1 MSKINFKIESV
12 QDKTF
17 TLGIYEVQESIISLT
32 TKTKDGT
39 TSNSDINLP
48 KYQGATNA
56 SDGVSGLVPAAP
68 SVDRDK
74 YLKGDGTWSEIANV
88 DTSTLLL
95 DNYQKAD
102 SASAISSSDS
112 VLQAIGKLETAL
124 DGKQA
129 SGSYANVTHS
139 HVGTEVTLTG
149 YEKASSASAVAA
161 SDTVNTAIGKIE
173 KALDGKQAS
182 GSYASSTHTHDA
194 SDINSGTLDATRIPS
209 LDASKITTGTIDIA
223 RLPAGALPI
232 LKIVSNETA
241 RFALTSSDVQVGD
254 TVQQTDTGLMYYVK
268 DVTKLNSADGYAV
281 YTAGAA
287 TSVPWSGVTDKPST
301 YAPSAHDQASNTI
314 NAMTGYSKPSSTSA
328 IETSDTLNAAIG
340 KLEKALDGKQAS
352 GSYANATHSHVG
364 TEVTLTGYSKAL
376 SAAAVEATDTV
387 NAAIGKIEKTLDEK
401 QDTGTYLTP
410 SSTLDA
416 TKLSGTIPSE
426 CYTDTV
432 YTHPTTAGNK
442 HIPSGGSSGQFLGW
456 SADGTAAWVNNP
468 DTNSTTHIYA
478 GASSTA
484 TSNASS
490 ATSNTATYIV
500 ICDDSTARN
509 AVQIAGSNGTTV
521 SAANGVL
528 TIDSPALAAVTTSQI
543 DTLFA

>member
-1 MSKINFKIESV
+1 MSKVHLKVESFQNNTLV
-12 QDKTF
+12 
-17 TLGIYEVQESIISLT
+17 LGIYDRILPQQSIKLST
-32 TKTKDGT
+32 QTEDGT
-39 TSNSDINLP
+39 LATSTATLP
-48 KYQGATNA
+48 SYQGATSSAN
-56 SDGVSGLVPAAP
+56 GTPGLVPSASIA
-68 SVDRDK
+68 DRDK

-102 SASAISSSDS
+102 SVSAISSSDS
-112 VLQAIGKLETAL
+112 VLDAIGKLEKAL

-161 SDTVNTAIGKIE
+161 SDTVNAAIGKIE

-182 GSYASSTHTHDA
+182 GSYASSTHIHDA
-194 SDINSGTLDATRIPS
+194 SDINSGTLDAARIPS

-241 RFALTSSDVQVGD
+241 RFALTSSDVQIGD

-268 DVTKLNSADGYAV
+268 DITKLNSEDGYAV

-287 TSVPWSGVTDKPST
+287 TSVPWSGVTGKPST
-301 YAPSAHDQASNTI
+301 YAPSAHNHTSSEV

-328 IETSDTLNAAIG
+328 IGTSDTLNAAIG

-364 TEVTLTGYSKAL
+364 TEVTLTGYSKAS
-376 SAAAVEATDTV
+376 SAAAVKATDTV
-387 NAAIGKIEKTLDEK
+387 NAAIGKIEKALDGK
-401 QDTGTYLTP
+401 QASGTYLTP
-410 SSTLDA
+410 TSTLDA
-416 TKLSGTIPSE
+416 AKLSGTIPSE

-432 YTHPTTAGNK
+432 YTHPSTSGNK
-442 HIPSGGSSGQFLGW
+442 HIPSGGSSGQFLKW
-456 SADGTAAWVNNP
+456 SADGTAAWAADNN
-468 DTNSTTHIYA
+468 SITHLYA
-478 GASSTA
+478 GASGATA
-484 TSNASS
+484 NASS
-490 ATSNTATYIV
+490 ATANNATYLV
-500 ICDDSTARN
+500 VCDDSTARSSI
-509 AVQIAGSNGTTV
+509 QITGTNGTTV
-521 SAANGVL
+521 SANGGTI
-528 TIDSPALAAVTTSQI
+528 TIDSVVLSAVTNAQI